1 MDQAGFLIIGAGLN
15 AMLGVLI
22 GTFTGLYAVAQQGT
36 TWADGQSESRRQA
49 CFKAMA
55 GAQIVNQSVLL
66 ALTTALFLLLY
77 GRRGFLPAGWLLF
90 GILAAPRLVLLYDAA
105 RIYVTRDRIPWRF
118 SGSFIRD
125 ESLRAQPPHSSGA
138 PPR

>member
-1 MDQAGFLIIGAGLN
+1 MDQAGSLIIGAALH

-22 GTFTGLYAVAQQGT
+22 L
-36 TWADGQSESRRQA
+36 
-49 CFKAMA
+49 C
-55 GAQIVNQSVLL
+55 
-66 ALTTALFLLLY
+66 
-77 GRRGFLPAGWLLF
+77 
-90 GILAAPRLVLLYDAA
+90 DAA

-125 ESLRAQPPHSSGA
+125 ESLQTQALHSSGA

>member
-1 MDQAGFLIIGAGLN
+1 VSPELVDRAGFLIIGAALN

-22 GTFTGLYAVAQQGT
+22 L
-36 TWADGQSESRRQA
+36 
-49 CFKAMA
+49 C
-55 GAQIVNQSVLL
+55 
-66 ALTTALFLLLY
+66 
-77 GRRGFLPAGWLLF
+77 
-90 GILAAPRLVLLYDAA
+90 DAA